1 MDKKQVAEFFD
12 NLAEVWDI
20 DMIKNQSKIDDIL
33 DKAGVTDGKYVLDVA
48 CGTGVLIPDYVKRKV
63 SKCIAI
69 DISDKM
75 IEKAKSK
82 FSGYKNVEFLCGDA
96 EVIDFK
102 DKFDCI
108 VIYNAFPH
116 FVDRDKLFKNLL
128 KCLKTDGRI
137 TVAHGMGREAL
148 IKHHSGS
155 AKNVSTVLPE
165 IEEMTQLMSKYF
177 DVDVSIST
185 DDIYIASAKKYQDSI

>member
-20 DMIKNQSKIDDIL
+20 DMVKNQSKIDDIL
-33 DKAGVTDGKYVLDVA
+33 DKADVTEGKYVLDVA
-48 CGTGVLIPDYVKRKV
+48 CGTGVLIPDYIKRKV
-63 SKCIAI
+63 SKCVAI

-75 IEKAKSK
+75 IEKAKGK
-82 FSGYKNVEFLCGDA
+82 FSGYKNVELLCGDA
-96 EVIDFK
+96 EAFDFK
-102 DKFDCI
+102 DEFDCI

-128 KCLKTDGRI
+128 KCLRTDGRI
-137 TVAHGMGREAL
+137 TVAHGMGRDAL
-148 IKHHSGS
+148 ISHHSGS
-155 AKNVSTVLPE
+155 AKNVSTILPE
-165 IEEMTQLMSKYF
+165 IEEMVRLMSKYF

-185 DDIYIASAKKYQDSI
+185 DDIYIASAKKLLKK

>member
-1 MDKKQVAEFFD
+1 MNKKQVAEYFD
-12 NLAEVWDI
+12 SLADVWDI
-20 DMIKNQSKIDDIL
+20 NMIKIQPKIDEIL
-33 DKAGVTDGKYVLDVA
+33 DRAGVTEGKYVLDVA

-63 SKCIAI
+63 SKCVAI

-82 FSGYKNVEFLCGDA
+82 FSQYENVEFLCGDA
-96 EVIDFK
+96 EVFDFK

-116 FVDRDKLFKNLL
+116 FIDRDKLFKNLS
-128 KCLKTDGRI
+128 KCLKPDGRI

-148 IKHHSGS
+148 LKHHSGS

-165 IEEMTQLMSKYF
+165 IEEMTDLMSDYF

-185 DDIYIASAKKYQDSI
+185 DDIYIASAKKCQDSI

>member
-1 MDKKQVAEFFD
+1 MDKKQVAKFFD

-20 DMIKNQSKIDDIL
+20 DMVKNQSKIDDIL
-33 DKAGVTDGKYVLDVA
+33 DKAEVTEGKYVLDVA
-48 CGTGVLIPDYVKRKV
+48 CGTGVLIPDYIKRKV
-63 SKCIAI
+63 SKCVAI

-75 IEKAKSK
+75 IEKAKGK
-82 FSGYKNVEFLCGDA
+82 FNGYKNVELLCGDA
-96 EVIDFK
+96 EAFDFK
-102 DKFDCI
+102 DEFDCI

-128 KCLKTDGRI
+128 KCLRTDGRI
-137 TVAHGMGREAL
+137 TVAHGMGRDAL
-148 IKHHSGS
+148 IRHHSGS

-165 IEEMTQLMSKYF
+165 IEEMVRLMSKYF

-185 DDIYIASAKKYQDSI
+185 DDIYIASAKKLLKK

>member
-1 MDKKQVAEFFD
+1 MDKKLVAEFFD
-12 NLAEVWDI
+12 NLAESWDI
-20 DMIKNQSKIDDIL
+20 GMIKDQSKIDDIL
-33 DKAGVTDGKYVLDVA
+33 DKAGVTEGKYVLDVA

-63 SKCIAI
+63 GKCVAI

-82 FSGYKNVEFLCGDA
+82 FSGYENVEFICGDA
-96 EVIDFK
+96 EALDFE

-116 FVDRDKLFKNLL
+116 FVDRDRLFKNLL
-128 KCLKTDGRI
+128 KCLKPNGRI

-148 IKHHSGS
+148 LKHHSGS

-165 IEEMTQLMSKYF
+165 IEEMTQLMNKYF
-177 DVDVSIST
+177 HVDVSVST
-185 DDIYIASAKKYQDSI
+185 DEIYIASAKKIKK

>member
-20 DMIKNQSKIDDIL
+20 DMVKNQSKIDDIL
-33 DKAGVTDGKYVLDVA
+33 DKAEVTEGKYVLDVA
-48 CGTGVLIPDYVKRKV
+48 CGTGVLIPDYIKRKV
-63 SKCIAI
+63 SKCVAI

-75 IEKAKSK
+75 IEKAKGK
-82 FSGYKNVEFLCGDA
+82 FNGYKNVELLCGDA
-96 EVIDFK
+96 EAFDFK
-102 DKFDCI
+102 DEFDCI

-128 KCLKTDGRI
+128 KCLRTDGRI

-148 IKHHSGS
+148 IRHHSGC

-165 IEEMTQLMSKYF
+165 IEEMVRLMSKYF

-185 DDIYIASAKKYQDSI
+185 DDIYIASAKKLLKK

>member
-12 NLAEVWDI
+12 NLAEVWDV

-33 DKAGVTDGKYVLDVA
+33 DKAEVTEGEYVLDVA
-48 CGTGVLIPDYVKRKV
+48 CGTGVLIPDYIKRNV
-63 SKCIAI
+63 SKCVAI

-75 IEKAKSK
+75 TEKAKGK
-82 FSGYKNVEFLCGDA
+82 FSGYKNVELLCGDA
-96 EVIDFK
+96 EAFDFK
-102 DKFDCI
+102 DEFDCI

-128 KCLKTDGRI
+128 KCLRTDGRI

-148 IKHHSGS
+148 IRHHSGR
-155 AKNVSTVLPE
+155 AKNVSTILPE
-165 IEEMTQLMSKYF
+165 IEETVRLMSKYF

-185 DDIYIASAKKYQDSI
+185 DDIYIASAKKLLKK

>member
-20 DMIKNQSKIDDIL
+20 DMVKNQSKIDDIL
-33 DKAGVTDGKYVLDVA
+33 DKAEVTEGKYVLDVA
-48 CGTGVLIPDYVKRKV
+48 CGTGVLIPDYIKRKV
-63 SKCIAI
+63 SKCVAI

-75 IEKAKSK
+75 IEKAKGK
-82 FSGYKNVEFLCGDA
+82 FSGYKNVELLCGDA
-96 EVIDFK
+96 EAFDFK
-102 DKFDCI
+102 DEFDCI

-128 KCLKTDGRI
+128 KCLRTDGRI

-148 IKHHSGS
+148 IRHHSGS
-155 AKNVSTVLPE
+155 AKNVSTILPE
-165 IEEMTQLMSKYF
+165 IEEMVRLMSKYF

-185 DDIYIASAKKYQDSI
+185 DDIYIASAKKLLKK

>member
-1 MDKKQVAEFFD
+1 MDKKQVVEFFD

-33 DKAGVTDGKYVLDVA
+33 DKAEVTEGKYVLDVA
-48 CGTGVLIPDYVKRKV
+48 CGTGVLIPDYIKRKV
-63 SKCIAI
+63 SKCVAI

-75 IEKAKSK
+75 IEKAKGK
-82 FSGYKNVEFLCGDA
+82 FSGYKNVELLCGDA
-96 EVIDFK
+96 EALDFK
-102 DKFDCI
+102 DEFDCI

-128 KCLKTDGRI
+128 KCLRTDGRI
-137 TVAHGMGREAL
+137 TVAHGMGRDAL
-148 IKHHSGS
+148 IRHHSGS
-155 AKNVSTVLPE
+155 AKNVSTILPE
-165 IEEMTQLMSKYF
+165 IEEMVRLMSKYF

-185 DDIYIASAKKYQDSI
+185 DDIYIASAKKLLKK

>member
-12 NLAEVWDI
+12 NLAEVWDV

-33 DKAGVTDGKYVLDVA
+33 DKAEVTEGEYVLDVA
-48 CGTGVLIPDYVKRKV
+48 CGTGVLIPDYIKRNV
-63 SKCIAI
+63 SKCVAI

-75 IEKAKSK
+75 IEKAKGK
-82 FSGYKNVEFLCGDA
+82 FSGYKNVELLCGDA
-96 EVIDFK
+96 EAFDFK
-102 DKFDCI
+102 DEFDCI

-128 KCLKTDGRI
+128 KCLRTDGRI

-148 IKHHSGS
+148 IRHHSGS

-165 IEEMTQLMSKYF
+165 IEEMVRLMSKYF

-185 DDIYIASAKKYQDSI
+185 DDIYIASAKKLLKK

>member
-20 DMIKNQSKIDDIL
+20 DMVKNQSKIDDIL
-33 DKAGVTDGKYVLDVA
+33 DKAEVTEGKYVLDVA
-48 CGTGVLIPDYVKRKV
+48 CGTGVLIPDYIKRKV
-63 SKCIAI
+63 SKCVAI

-82 FSGYKNVEFLCGDA
+82 FNGYKNVELLCGDA
-96 EVIDFK
+96 EAFDFK
-102 DKFDCI
+102 DEFDCI

-128 KCLKTDGRI
+128 KCLRTDGRI
-137 TVAHGMGREAL
+137 TVAHGMGRDAL
-148 IKHHSGS
+148 IRHHSGS

-165 IEEMTQLMSKYF
+165 IEEMVRLMSKYF

-185 DDIYIASAKKYQDSI
+185 DDIYIASAKKLLKK

>member
-12 NLAEVWDI
+12 DLAEVWDI
-20 DMIKNQSKIDDIL
+20 DMVKNQSKIDDIL
-33 DKAGVTDGKYVLDVA
+33 DKAEVTEGKYVLDVA
-48 CGTGVLIPDYVKRKV
+48 CGTGVLIPDYIKRKV
-63 SKCIAI
+63 SKCVAI

-75 IEKAKSK
+75 IEKAKGK
-82 FSGYKNVEFLCGDA
+82 FSGYKNVELLCGDA
-96 EVIDFK
+96 EAFDFK
-102 DKFDCI
+102 DEFDCI

-128 KCLKTDGRI
+128 KCLRTDGRI

-148 IKHHSGS
+148 IRHHSGS
-155 AKNVSTVLPE
+155 AKNVSTILPE
-165 IEEMTQLMSKYF
+165 IEEMVRLMSKYF

-185 DDIYIASAKKYQDSI
+185 DDIYIASAKKLLKK

>member
-20 DMIKNQSKIDDIL
+20 DMVKNQSKIDDIL
-33 DKAGVTDGKYVLDVA
+33 DKAEVTEGKYVLDVA
-48 CGTGVLIPDYVKRKV
+48 CGTGVLIPDYIKRKV
-63 SKCIAI
+63 SKCVAI

-82 FSGYKNVEFLCGDA
+82 FNGYKNVELLCGDA
-96 EVIDFK
+96 EAFDFK
-102 DKFDCI
+102 DEFDCI

-128 KCLKTDGRI
+128 KCLRTDGRI

-148 IKHHSGS
+148 IRHHSGS

-165 IEEMTQLMSKYF
+165 IEEMVRLMSKYF

-185 DDIYIASAKKYQDSI
+185 DDIYIASAKKLLKK

>member
-20 DMIKNQSKIDDIL
+20 DMVKNQSKIDDIL
-33 DKAGVTDGKYVLDVA
+33 DKAEVTEGKYVLDVA
-48 CGTGVLIPDYVKRKV
+48 CGTGVLIPDYIKRKV
-63 SKCIAI
+63 SKCVAI

-75 IEKAKSK
+75 IEKAKGK
-82 FSGYKNVEFLCGDA
+82 FSGYKNVELLCGDA
-96 EVIDFK
+96 EAFDFK
-102 DKFDCI
+102 DEFDCI

-128 KCLKTDGRI
+128 KCLRTDGRI

-148 IKHHSGS
+148 IRHHSGS

-165 IEEMTQLMSKYF
+165 IEEMVRLMSKYF

-185 DDIYIASAKKYQDSI
+185 DDIYIASAKKLLKK

>member
-1 MDKKQVAEFFD
+1 MDKKQVVEFFD

-33 DKAGVTDGKYVLDVA
+33 DKAEVTEGKYVLDVA
-48 CGTGVLIPDYVKRKV
+48 CGTGVLIPDYIKRKV
-63 SKCIAI
+63 SKCVAI

-75 IEKAKSK
+75 IEKAKGK
-82 FSGYKNVEFLCGDA
+82 FNGYKNVELLCGDA
-96 EVIDFK
+96 EAFDFK
-102 DKFDCI
+102 DEFDCI

-128 KCLKTDGRI
+128 KCLRTDGRI

-148 IKHHSGS
+148 IRHHSGS

-165 IEEMTQLMSKYF
+165 IEEMVRLMSKYF

-185 DDIYIASAKKYQDSI
+185 DDIYIASAKKLLKK

>member
-20 DMIKNQSKIDDIL
+20 DMVKNQSKIDDIL
-33 DKAGVTDGKYVLDVA
+33 DKAEVTEGKYVLDVA
-48 CGTGVLIPDYVKRKV
+48 CGTGVLIPDYIKRKV
-63 SKCIAI
+63 SKCVAI

-75 IEKAKSK
+75 IEKAKGK
-82 FSGYKNVEFLCGDA
+82 FSGYKNVELLCGDA
-96 EVIDFK
+96 EAFDFK
-102 DKFDCI
+102 DEFDCI

-116 FVDRDKLFKNLL
+116 FVDRDKLFKKLL
-128 KCLKTDGRI
+128 KCLRTDGRI

-148 IKHHSGS
+148 IRHHSGS
-155 AKNVSTVLPE
+155 AKNVSTILPE
-165 IEEMTQLMSKYF
+165 IEEMVRLMSKYF

-185 DDIYIASAKKYQDSI
+185 DDIYIASAKKLLKK

>member
-20 DMIKNQSKIDDIL
+20 DMVKNQSKIDDIL
-33 DKAGVTDGKYVLDVA
+33 DKAEVTEGKYVLDVA
-48 CGTGVLIPDYVKRKV
+48 CGTGVLIPDYIKRKV
-63 SKCIAI
+63 SKCVAI

-75 IEKAKSK
+75 IEKAKGK
-82 FSGYKNVEFLCGDA
+82 FNGYKNVELLCGDA
-96 EVIDFK
+96 EAFDFK
-102 DKFDCI
+102 DEFDCI

-128 KCLKTDGRI
+128 KCLRTDGRI

-148 IKHHSGS
+148 IRHHSGS

-165 IEEMTQLMSKYF
+165 IEEMVRLMSKYF

-185 DDIYIASAKKYQDSI
+185 DDIYIASAKKLLKK

>member
-12 NLAEVWDI
+12 NLAEVWDV

-33 DKAGVTDGKYVLDVA
+33 DKAEVTEGEYVLDVA
-48 CGTGVLIPDYVKRKV
+48 CGTGVLIPDYIKRKV
-63 SKCIAI
+63 SKCVAI

-75 IEKAKSK
+75 IEKAKGK
-82 FSGYKNVEFLCGDA
+82 FSGYKNVELLCGDA
-96 EVIDFK
+96 EAFDFK
-102 DKFDCI
+102 DEFDCI

-128 KCLKTDGRI
+128 KCLRTDGRI

-148 IKHHSGS
+148 IRHHSGS
-155 AKNVSTVLPE
+155 AKNVSTILPE
-165 IEEMTQLMSKYF
+165 IEETVRLMSKYF

-185 DDIYIASAKKYQDSI
+185 DDIYIASAKKLLKK

>member
-12 NLAEVWDI
+12 NLAEVWDV

-33 DKAGVTDGKYVLDVA
+33 DKAEVTEGEYVLDVA
-48 CGTGVLIPDYVKRKV
+48 CGTGVLIPDYIKRNV
-63 SKCIAI
+63 SKCVAI

-75 IEKAKSK
+75 IEKAKGK
-82 FSGYKNVEFLCGDA
+82 FSGYKNVELLCGDA
-96 EVIDFK
+96 EDFDFK
-102 DKFDCI
+102 DEFDCI

-116 FVDRDKLFKNLL
+116 FVDRDKLFKNLS
-128 KCLKTDGRI
+128 KCLKPGGRI

-148 IKHHSGS
+148 IRHHSGS

-165 IEEMTQLMSKYF
+165 IEEMVRLMSKYF

-185 DDIYIASAKKYQDSI
+185 DDIYIASAKKLLKK

>member
-20 DMIKNQSKIDDIL
+20 DMVKNQSKIDDIL
-33 DKAGVTDGKYVLDVA
+33 DKAEVTEGKYVLDVA
-48 CGTGVLIPDYVKRKV
+48 CGTGVLIPDYIKRKV
-63 SKCIAI
+63 SKCVAI

-75 IEKAKSK
+75 IEKAKGK
-82 FSGYKNVEFLCGDA
+82 FSGYKNVELLCGDA
-96 EVIDFK
+96 EAFDFK
-102 DKFDCI
+102 DEFDCI

-128 KCLKTDGRI
+128 KCLRTDGRI

-148 IKHHSGS
+148 IRHHSGR
-155 AKNVSTVLPE
+155 AKNVSTILPE
-165 IEEMTQLMSKYF
+165 IEETVRLMSKYF

-185 DDIYIASAKKYQDSI
+185 DDIYIASAKKLLKK

>member
-33 DKAGVTDGKYVLDVA
+33 DKAEVTEGKYVLDVA
-48 CGTGVLIPDYVKRKV
+48 CGTGVLIPDYIKRKV
-63 SKCIAI
+63 SKCVAI

-75 IEKAKSK
+75 IEKAKGK
-82 FSGYKNVEFLCGDA
+82 FSGYKNVELLCGDA
-96 EVIDFK
+96 EAFDFK
-102 DKFDCI
+102 DEFDCI

-128 KCLKTDGRI
+128 KCLRTDGRI

-148 IKHHSGS
+148 IRHHSGS
-155 AKNVSTVLPE
+155 AKNVSTILPE
-165 IEEMTQLMSKYF
+165 IEEMVRLMSKYF

-185 DDIYIASAKKYQDSI
+185 DDIYIASAKKLLKK

>member
-20 DMIKNQSKIDDIL
+20 DMVKNQSKIDDIL
-33 DKAGVTDGKYVLDVA
+33 DKAEVTEGKYVLDVA
-48 CGTGVLIPDYVKRKV
+48 CGTGVLIPDYIKRKV
-63 SKCIAI
+63 SKCVAI

-75 IEKAKSK
+75 IEKAKGK
-82 FSGYKNVEFLCGDA
+82 FSGYKNVELLCGDA
-96 EVIDFK
+96 EAFDFK
-102 DKFDCI
+102 DEFDCI

-128 KCLKTDGRI
+128 KCLRTDGRI

-148 IKHHSGS
+148 IRHHSGR
-155 AKNVSTVLPE
+155 AKNVSTILPE
-165 IEEMTQLMSKYF
+165 IEEMVRLMSKYF

-185 DDIYIASAKKYQDSI
+185 DDIYIASAKKLLKK

>member
-20 DMIKNQSKIDDIL
+20 DMIKSQSKIDDIL
-33 DKAGVTDGKYVLDVA
+33 DKAEVTEGKYVLDVA
-48 CGTGVLIPDYVKRKV
+48 CGTGVLIPDYIKRKV
-63 SKCIAI
+63 SKCVAI

-75 IEKAKSK
+75 IEKAKGK
-82 FSGYKNVEFLCGDA
+82 FNGYKNVELLCGDA
-96 EVIDFK
+96 EAFDFK
-102 DKFDCI
+102 DEFDCI

-128 KCLKTDGRI
+128 KCLRTDGRI
-137 TVAHGMGREAL
+137 TVAHGMGRDAL
-148 IKHHSGS
+148 IRHHSGS

-165 IEEMTQLMSKYF
+165 IEEMVRLMSKYF

-185 DDIYIASAKKYQDSI
+185 DDIYIASAKKLLKK

>member
-20 DMIKNQSKIDDIL
+20 DMINNQSKIDDIL
-33 DKAGVTDGKYVLDVA
+33 DKAEVTEGKYVLDVA
-48 CGTGVLIPDYVKRKV
+48 CGTGVLIPDYIKRKV
-63 SKCIAI
+63 SKCVAI

-75 IEKAKSK
+75 IEKAKGK
-82 FSGYKNVEFLCGDA
+82 FSEYKNVELLCGDA
-96 EVIDFK
+96 EAFDFK
-102 DKFDCI
+102 DEFDCI

-128 KCLKTDGRI
+128 KCLRTDGRI

-148 IKHHSGS
+148 IRHHSGS
-155 AKNVSTVLPE
+155 AKNVSTILPE
-165 IEEMTQLMSKYF
+165 IEEMVRLMSKYF

-185 DDIYIASAKKYQDSI
+185 DDIYIASAKKLLKK

>member
-12 NLAEVWDI
+12 DLAEVWDI

-33 DKAGVTDGKYVLDVA
+33 DKAEVTEGKYVLDVA
-48 CGTGVLIPDYVKRKV
+48 CGTGVLIPDYIKRKV
-63 SKCIAI
+63 SKCVAI

-75 IEKAKSK
+75 IEKAKGK
-82 FSGYKNVEFLCGDA
+82 FSEYKNVEFLCGDA
-96 EVIDFK
+96 EVFDFK
-102 DKFDCI
+102 DEFDCI

-116 FVDRDKLFKNLL
+116 FVDRDKLFKNLS
-128 KCLKTDGRI
+128 KCLKPDGRI

-148 IKHHSGS
+148 LKHHSGS

-165 IEEMTQLMSKYF
+165 IEEMTDLMSDYF

-185 DDIYIASAKKYQDSI
+185 DDIYIASAKKLLKK